1 MHIREKIMEGGRGPS
16 RLCPLYPCE
25 QSYKTKQEPLNT
37 RAQLSRAPQAAR
49 AASNR

>member
-1 MHIREKIMEGGRGPS
+1 MHIRKKIVEGGRGS
-16 RLCPLYPCE
+16 SHLCSLYPCE

-37 RAQLSRAPQAAR
+37 RAQLSRAPRAAR